1 MRLKTILHSGREQA
15 RGGNNRMVNC
25 IVIAKPTVEQSRVI
39 ADLYCAQG
47 WRLTSDDDSPQWI
60 RKLVAGSHCF
70 VVAMEGEEIVG
81 MGRAI
86 SDGISDAYIQDLTV
100 RSNRRNQ
107 GIGGRILRTILE
119 RLHADGLRWIGL
131 IAEPGSSNLYR
142 HAGFRE
148 MPAAVPMLM
157 IRES

>member
-1 MRLKTILHSGREQA
+1 MGGLKD
-15 RGGNNRMVNC
+15 NPMVNC
-25 IVIAKPTVEQSRVI
+25 IVIDTPTAEQSRLI
-39 ADLYCAQG
+39 AGLYRAQG
-47 WRLTSDDDSPQWI
+47 WRQACDDDSPQWI

-70 VVAMEGEEIVG
+70 VVALEGEEIVG

-107 GIGGRILRTILE
+107 GIGRRILQTILE
-119 RLHADGLRWIGL
+119 RLHTDGLRWIGL
-131 IAEPGSSNLYR
+131 IAEPGSANLYR

-157 IRES
+157 IHEL